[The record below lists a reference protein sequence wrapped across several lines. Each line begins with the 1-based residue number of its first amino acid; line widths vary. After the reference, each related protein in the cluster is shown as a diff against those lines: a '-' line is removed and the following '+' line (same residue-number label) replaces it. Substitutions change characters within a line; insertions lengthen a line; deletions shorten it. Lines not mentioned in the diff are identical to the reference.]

1 MGSYKPRSGGIGKS
15 LSKYSPKLFSKL
27 KADDELRKVMG
38 YLEYT
43 ELLEKPPDQWDTL
56 KPLDDY
62 AHEHAAS
69 WEGSTTLR
77 KVVLCNDPGRLVRTK
92 NENTPW
98 QQIKNDLGLRGD
110 DCNCAKCIAERELKK
125 AGGNNLAAEAGEKNA
140 AVDNSPAENT
150 EEKMASLNKVAVDAN
165 EEQTET
171 DGNNSTAEIE
181 DKKENR
187 DINHCSEHS
196 SLHEPMHVKNK
207 REKKE
212 RGLFDF
218 AGKVNLDSLTQAINT
233 EWDENMKVSN

>member
-15 LSKYSPKLFSKL
+15 LSKYSPELFAKL
-27 KADDELRKVMG
+27 KADSELRKVMG

-43 ELLEKPPDQWDTL
+43 ELLEKPPDQWDSL

-98 QQIKNDLGLRGD
+98 QQIKKDLGLLGD
-110 DCNCAKCIAERELKK
+110 DCNCAKCTAERQLKK
-125 AGGNNLAAEAGEKNA
+125 AGGSKNA
-140 AVDNSPAENT
+140 SVDNAPARNE
-150 EEKMASLNKVAVDAN
+150 EEKMASSTKVEVDAN
-165 EEQTET
+165 EKQTET
-171 DGNNSTAEIE
+171 DGDNSTVAIE

-187 DINHCSEHS
+187 DINHCTKHMST
-196 SLHEPMHVKNK
+196 HEPMHVKNN

-218 AGKVNLDSLTQAINT
+218 AGKMNLDSLTKAINT